1 MLCHNQ
7 SIVIE
12 RLGKLTKFVNPL
24 TSSIQKVVAP
34 CYQGR
39 RGPVAAVDRGDF
51 PS

>member
-1 MLCHNQ
+1 MVR
-7 SIVIE
+7 SAKRIE
-12 RLGKLTKFVNPL
+12 KLATFVNPL